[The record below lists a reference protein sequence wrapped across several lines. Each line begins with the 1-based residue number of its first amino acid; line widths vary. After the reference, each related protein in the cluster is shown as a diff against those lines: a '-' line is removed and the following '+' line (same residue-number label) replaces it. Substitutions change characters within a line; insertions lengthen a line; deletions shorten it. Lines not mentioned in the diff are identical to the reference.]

1 MARKFGLMIGG
12 RSTQPCIANE
22 ARRQMALMNKCK
34 MNRGGKG
41 VARSATKGAACLSK
55 NQPFYTTFLNH

>member
-1 MARKFGLMIGG
+1 MPQKKQNFKRAYDQMAF
-12 RSTQPCIANE
+12 E

-41 VARSATKGAACLSK
+41 VA
-55 NQPFYTTFLNH
+55 NQPFYVKFLNR